1 MSATSLIIGL
11 FNIAKPWLIR
21 VGTWV
26 LEKVIK
32 KGAKSIAKFLAR
44 RSKALK
50 RRAIRAAKKMVRS
63 RRHSSPD
70 LPQLSRSAK
79 RVEWLLFR
87 RKNYLALSEFLIT
100 NAEIIS
106 KNVAE
111 RIRSLAGYV
120 QIPKK
125 AKEETLEGY
134 EEVNAQ
140 SS

>member
-32 KGAKSIAKFLAR
+32 RGAKSIARFLAR

-70 LPQLSRSAK
+70 LPQLGRSAK
-79 RVEWLLFR
+79 RVEWILFR
-87 RKNYLALSEFLIT
+87 RKNYLALSEFLRT
-100 NAEIIS
+100 NAETIS
-106 KNVAE
+106 KNVAQ
-111 RIRSLAGYV
+111 RIRDLAESAG
-120 QIPKK
+120 IPQKS
-125 AKEETLEGY
+125 KEETLEGY
-134 EEVNAQ
+134 EEVHAQ